1 MHARGAACS
10 ALPELHVLLAEAHG
24 LRTQDLPTVAASR
37 TGVQAGTLPYFSGEE
52 RAVRGVR
59 ANCTVTTRK
68 EKGSQEDQDPVEET
82 P

>member
-1 MHARGAACS
+1 MAA
-10 ALPELHVLLAEAHG
+10 
-24 LRTQDLPTVAASR
+24 TR
-37 TGVQAGTLPYFSGEE
+37 TGLQAGTLPYFSGEE